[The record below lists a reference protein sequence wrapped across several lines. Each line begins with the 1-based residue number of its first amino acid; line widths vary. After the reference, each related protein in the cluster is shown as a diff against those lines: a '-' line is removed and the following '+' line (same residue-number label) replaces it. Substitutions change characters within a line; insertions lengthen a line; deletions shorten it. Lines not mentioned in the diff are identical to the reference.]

1 VTQVKEIA
9 SSVLQK
15 DPCSLDVLVRQTKAT
30 TTIKKERFRFD
41 DMNRCIATTHNVT
54 GNEAI
59 QDASTDSRDGVFYCT
74 KPVIVPHQER
84 GKGSKDPIFPTP
96 SGSTPASVPNN
107 LPDPKS
113 VPLYALYIDN
123 TLEQIGR
130 IGRALSLSIDI

>member
-1 VTQVKEIA
+1 ML
-9 SSVLQK
+9 SPC
-15 DPCSLDVLVRQTKAT
+15 PCSSNKSHNND
-30 TTIKKERFRFD
+30 KKERFHFD
-41 DMNRCIATTHNVT
+41 DVNRCIATRHNVT

-59 QDASTDSRDGVFYCT
+59 QDGRTDSRDRVFYCT
-74 KPVIVPHQER
+74 KPVIIPHLER

-96 SGSTPASVPNN
+96 SGSTPAFVPNN

>member
-1 VTQVKEIA
+1 MAFSVTEQ
-9 SSVLQK
+9 
-15 DPCSLDVLVRQTKAT
+15 DPRSLDVLVRQTKAT
-30 TTIKKERFRFD
+30 TTIKKKEIFHFD
-41 DMNRCIATTHNVT
+41 DVNRCIATRHNVT

-59 QDASTDSRDGVFYCT
+59 QDVRTDSRDRVFYCT
-74 KPVIVPHQER
+74 KPVIIPHLER

-96 SGSTPASVPNN
+96 SGSTPAFVPNN

-130 IGRALSLSIDI
+130 IGRALSLSIDT